1 MLKKF
6 INSTNNKGDG
16 KMNSKN
22 SLLRLGFA
30 ALMLCLLA
38 ATFITGCG
46 GENPTGSSAASQQQ
60 DSSTPATNSNLP
72 SQASGTAE
80 IRGAIIDSST
90 GTTVNSTAADFSIS
104 ATLIGTDKV
113 FTAKATENKA
123 FALRNLFQGFYL
135 VKITDASGLFGS
147 RTEVIDLTGTDLLK
161 FDFSV
166 VPVTLPSNPVS
177 ASFFGS
183 IRDAL
188 NSTPI
193 MAAVITVTN
202 KATNQSYQSSTLVN
216 GQFSLI
222 NLPEGQF
229 QLNIQKNGFASS
241 TIELRIGT
249 DIWFGIQKITSVK
262 AFVDGDNVTRN
273 GYDLGSIN
281 LAQEWTNTG
290 AFQGILYDP
299 SIPVKTPL
307 KNATLLLWYDKDP
320 NDESRPEIVFQ
331 WLETNSLGYFSM
343 KNLPPGYYR
352 ITKLG
357 DTATPEYNL
366 DNEIIGYLF
375 TREVTPWYLIEA
387 GKVSIVAV
395 QEE

>member
-6 INSTNNKGDG
+6 NNSKNDKGDG

-22 SLLRLGFA
+22 SLLRMWIAATILCLFA
-30 ALMLCLLA
+30 AVL
-38 ATFITGCG
+38 ITGCG
-46 GENPTGSSAASQQQ
+46 GENPTGSTTTSQQS

-72 SQASGTAE
+72 SQASGTAT
-80 IRGAIIDSST
+80 IQGAIIDSST

-135 VKITDASGLFGS
+135 IKITDATGLFGS
-147 RTEVIDLTGTDLLK
+147 RTEVIDLTGTSLLK

-166 VPVTLPSNPVS
+166 VPITLPANPVS
-177 ASFFGS
+177 ANFFGT

-188 NSTPI
+188 NNTPI

-202 KATNQSYQSSTLVN
+202 RATNQSYQSSTLVN

-222 NLPEGQF
+222 NLPEGEF
-229 QLNIQKNGFASS
+229 LLTIQKNGFASS
-241 TIELRIGT
+241 TIKLSVGQE
-249 DIWFGIQKITSVK
+249 IWFGIQKITVSK
-262 AFVDGDNVTRN
+262 PFTDGDNVSRT
-273 GYDLGSIN
+273 GYDLGSIS
-281 LAQEWTNTG
+281 LAQEWQNTG

-299 SIPVKTPL
+299 SLAVKTTL
-307 KNATLLLWYDKDP
+307 VNQTLLLWYDKDP
-320 NDESRPEIVFQ
+320 RDEFPPEIAFR

-343 KNLPPGYYR
+343 KNLPPGSYL

-357 DTATPEYNL
+357 DTATPIFNP
-366 DNEIIGYLF
+366 DSEIIGYSF
-375 TREVTPWYLIEA
+375 NTSVTAWYAVEG
-387 GKVSIVAV
+387 GKVTIVAV